1 MFGVIYWNANK
12 RTARL
17 MANGILV
24 NAGYGVFNIKVE
36 DILEFNTLMVDFY
49 ENRQANG
56 IVKFLAEKC
65 IKYIE
70 K

>member
-1 MFGVIYWNANK
+1 MLIC
-12 RTARL
+12 
-17 MANGILV
+17 ILGLRFLI
-24 NAGYGVFNIKVE
+24 NECYGVFNIKVE
-36 DILEFNTLMVDFY
+36 DILEFNTLIVGFY
-49 ENRQANG
+49 ENRQANS